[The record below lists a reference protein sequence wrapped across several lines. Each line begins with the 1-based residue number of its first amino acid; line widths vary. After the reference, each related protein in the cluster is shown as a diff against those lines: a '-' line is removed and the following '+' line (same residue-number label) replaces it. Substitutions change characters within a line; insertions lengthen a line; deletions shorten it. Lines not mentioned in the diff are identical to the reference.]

1 MHRESHRW
9 RTRRSGGEEM
19 TDIVLVRHGETV
31 WHAENR
37 YAGRSDVELNS
48 RGRAQARALA
58 RWGAGAS
65 LDGLWCSELGRAKE
79 TAARCAVATGL
90 ELVVDARL
98 NEIDFGQA
106 EGLTARQMRQRFP
119 REVAAFDS
127 DPAGQPLPGGEDPR
141 AAATRALECLAEIGD
156 ATPSGRVL
164 VVTHNTLIRLVLCR
178 LLGVPLAHYRARFP
192 SINNCSLSEIRV
204 VRGER
209 AALLQ
214 LNAPLTDGKAS
225 THETEDC
232 LS

>member
-1 MHRESHRW
+1 
-9 RTRRSGGEEM
+9 M

-31 WHAENR
+31 WHADNR
-37 YAGRSDVELNS
+37 YAGRSHVELNH

-58 RWGAGAS
+58 RWGAGAN
-65 LDGLWCSELGRAKE
+65 LDGLWCSGLQRASE
-79 TAARCAVATGL
+79 TAARCSEATGL

-106 EGLTARQMRQRFP
+106 EGLTARQIRQRFP
-119 REVAAFDS
+119 RETAAFDA
-127 DPAGQPLPGGEDPR
+127 DPAGQPMPGGEEPW
-141 AAATRALECLAEIGD
+141 AAATRALECLVEIGD
-156 ATPSGRVL
+156 AAPSGRVL

-192 SINNCSLSEIRV
+192 SISNCSLSEVRV
-204 VRGER
+204 VRGKR

-214 LNAPLTDGKAS
+214 LNAPLTDGKVP
-225 THETEDC
+225 THEAEDG